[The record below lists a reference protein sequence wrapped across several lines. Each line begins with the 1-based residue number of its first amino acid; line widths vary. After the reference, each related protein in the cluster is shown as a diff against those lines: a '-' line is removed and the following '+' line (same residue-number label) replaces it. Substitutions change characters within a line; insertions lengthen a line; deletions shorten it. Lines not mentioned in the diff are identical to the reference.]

1 MQINKFIAAVG
12 LSFSFATPFTLA
24 EDTEIIEQITTTIE
38 VPSVDEIINKTNRV
52 SYYLGQDGKAKV
64 KMTITDAQK
73 RQRTREFTILRKDMP
88 ESDSLENGAYKGD
101 QKMYI
106 YFSRPADVNKMV
118 FMVWKHINNPD
129 DRWLYLPALDLVKR
143 IAASDKRTSFV
154 GSNFLYEDV
163 SGRNLDEDQHELIGS
178 DENYYIIK
186 NTPVN
191 PDSVEFSHYIMYIHK
206 DTFLPIQTEYFDKKG
221 DKYKIY
227 TALNVETIQGRPT
240 ITKSEAKNLKT
251 GGNTIMEYSKVSY
264 DNGLPDEIFT
274 ERYLRKAP
282 KKYLR

>member
-206 DTFLPIQTEYFDKKG
+206 GTFLPIQTEYFDKKG